1 VFLLIANGTG
11 RDGIAASQGR
21 LQFQLLLGREL
32 VTDVSA
38 LIALA
43 CFAIACYVMV
53 RCFDVP
59 VVPSAIAAKLCIVL
73 LAPSVLVLGLSI
85 VFCLTPGGAVAYAL
99 YMMAASPAAPR
110 FFAG

>member
-1 VFLLIANGTG
+1 MHVPLRLGDNAENRQVSPGSGIKTPSHEKTSSFIRYLFDSKSRGDNHGETGLRRAKAVFN
-11 RDGIAASQGR
+11 
-21 LQFQLLLGREL
+21 FQLLLGWEL

-59 VVPSAIAAKLCIVL
+59 NSASC
-73 LAPSVLVLGLSI
+73 
-85 VFCLTPGGAVAYAL
+85 C
-99 YMMAASPAAPR
+99 
-110 FFAG
+110 

>member
-1 VFLLIANGTG
+1 
-11 RDGIAASQGR
+11 
-21 LQFQLLLGREL
+21 LGREL

-59 VVPSAIAAKLCIVL
+59 VVPSAIAAKLCI
-73 LAPSVLVLGLSI
+73 
-85 VFCLTPGGAVAYAL
+85 CC
-99 YMMAASPAAPR
+99 
-110 FFAG
+110 

>member
-1 VFLLIANGTG
+1 
-11 RDGIAASQGR
+11 
-21 LQFQLLLGREL
+21 LGREL

-43 CFAIACYVMV
+43 CFACYVMV

-85 VFCLTPGGAVAYAL
+85 VF
-99 YMMAASPAAPR
+99 S
-110 FFAG
+110 